1 MMITTICLN
10 PSFDM
15 TLEVDGFTPYE
26 VNRIRSV
33 RRDMGGK
40 GLNVAIVAHRLGLE
54 AQCLGC
60 MGADDADTLTQMI
73 NREGVQHAFLRV
85 PGRVRTNT
93 KIVSR
98 DGKGTTELNEPGEPL
113 GQEQMEA
120 FIELAKQHI
129 SDDDLMVLTGSLPPG
144 CPQETYRDMMNAL
157 DGHRCILDAQG
168 AALLAG
174 AEAKPLLIKPN
185 LHELERT
192 LGIELRTL
200 RSIRDAS
207 MIFLH
212 KGVQH
217 VMVSMGSMGAMY
229 VSAKNTLYAPALRV
243 EASSTVGA
251 GDAMLGGIL
260 KGLAVEGDMAK
271 AFRYGI
277 AAGAASV
284 MTEGTQLIRPED
296 FERLLTQVRVQE
308 V

>member
-15 TLEVDGFTPYE
+15 TVEVDGFTPYE

-60 MGADDADTLTQMI
+60 MGAEDADSLTQMM

-113 GQEQMEA
+113 GQAQLEA
-120 FIELAKQHI
+120 FIELARQHI
-129 SDDDLMVLTGSLPPG
+129 GDNDLMVLTGSLPPG

-157 DGHRCILDAQG
+157 GGHRCILDAQG
-168 AALLAG
+168 TALLAG
-174 AEAKPLLIKPN
+174 TEAKPLLIKPN
-185 LHELERT
+185 LQELERT

-200 RSIRDAS
+200 RSIRDAA

-217 VMVSMGSMGAMY
+217 VMVSMGSMGAMC

-243 EASSTVGA
+243 EANSTVGA

>member
-73 NREGVQHAFLRV
+73 NREGVQHTFLRV

-157 DGHRCILDAQG
+157 GGHRCILDAQG

-192 LGIELRTL
+192 LDIELRTL

-243 EASSTVGA
+243 EANSTVGA

-284 MTEGTQLIRPED
+284 MTEGTQLIRTED

>member
-157 DGHRCILDAQG
+157 GGHRCILDAQG

>member
-1 MMITTICLN
+1 MITTICLN

-15 TLEVDGFTPYE
+15 TVEVDAFVPYE

-33 RRDMGGK
+33 RRDVGGK
-40 GLNVAIVAHRLGLE
+40 GLNVAIVAHRLGLDV
-54 AQCLGC
+54 QCLGC
-60 MGADDADTLTQMI
+60 MGMEDAESFTQMVA
-73 NREGVQHAFLRV
+73 REGMPHHFLPV

-98 DGKGTTELNEPGEPL
+98 DGKGVTELNEPGDPIGEGAL
-113 GQEQMEA
+113 RA
-120 FIELAKQHI
+120 FIDMARQHVTPEDMI
-129 SDDDLMVLTGSLPPG
+129 VLTGSLPPG
-144 CPQETYRDMMNAL
+144 CPPETYRDMIAAL
-157 DGHRCILDAQG
+157 GGAHCILDAQG
-168 AALLAG
+168 EALIRG
-174 AEAKPLLIKPN
+174 AEAHPLLIKPN
-185 LHELERT
+185 LQELEHT

-200 RSIRDAS
+200 RSIRDAA

-212 KGVQH
+212 KGVEH

-251 GDAMLGGIL
+251 GDAMIGGIL
-260 KGLAVEGDMAK
+260 KGMAVERDMAK

-296 FERLLTQVRVQE
+296 FERLLSQVRVQE

>member
-1 MMITTICLN
+1 MMITTVCLN

-15 TLEVDGFTPYE
+15 TVEVDGFTPYE

-40 GLNVAIVAHRLGLE
+40 GLNVAIVAHRLGLDV
-54 AQCLGC
+54 QCLGC
-60 MGADDADTLTQMI
+60 MGEDDADTLTQMI
-73 NREGVQHAFLRV
+73 NREGLKHSFLRV

-98 DGKGTTELNEPGEPL
+98 DGKGTTELNEPGEAIPA
-113 GQEQMEA
+113 EQLKWFTAM
-120 FIELAKQHI
+120 AKEHI
-129 SDDDLMVLTGSLPPG
+129 GEKDLVVLTGSLPPE
-144 CPQETYRDMMNAL
+144 CPQTAYRDMMEAL
-157 DGHRCILDAQG
+157 GGHRCILDAQG
-168 AALLAG
+168 EALLAG
-174 AEAKPLLIKPN
+174 AEAQPLLIKPN

-200 RSIRDAS
+200 RSIRDAA

-229 VSAKNTLYAPALRV
+229 VSKKNTLYAPALRV

-260 KGLAVEGDMAK
+260 KGMEVEGDMAK
-271 AFRYGI
+271 AFRYGV

-284 MTEGTQLIRPED
+284 MTEGTQLIRRED

>member
-15 TLEVDGFTPYE
+15 TVEVDGFTPYE

-157 DGHRCILDAQG
+157 GGHRCILDAQG

-243 EASSTVGA
+243 EANSTVGA